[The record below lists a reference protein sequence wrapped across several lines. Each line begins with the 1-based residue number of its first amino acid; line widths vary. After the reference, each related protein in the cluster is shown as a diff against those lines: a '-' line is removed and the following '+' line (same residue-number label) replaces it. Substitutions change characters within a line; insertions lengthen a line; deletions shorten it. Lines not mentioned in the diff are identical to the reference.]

1 MMKTTDKETT
11 ALASIVASSSI
22 RAGKSW
28 GEVAIRRELAVLA
41 HDLTPDEVLGTAL
54 AAIRDPDAKTPR
66 AIGWDKYRV
75 HTIETS
81 PQYAPCAICAMP
93 SPSACARA
101 QSIVAP
107 ENRYQHDYTP
117 ATPRQRHIREAS

>member
-41 HDLTPDEVLGTAL
+41 HDLTPDEVLGTAF
-54 AAIRDPDAKTPR
+54 AALRDPNAKTPR

-75 HTIETS
+75 HTTTATG

-107 ENRYQHDYTP
+107 ENRYQHEYTP
-117 ATPRQRHIREAS
+117 ATPRPRHREAS